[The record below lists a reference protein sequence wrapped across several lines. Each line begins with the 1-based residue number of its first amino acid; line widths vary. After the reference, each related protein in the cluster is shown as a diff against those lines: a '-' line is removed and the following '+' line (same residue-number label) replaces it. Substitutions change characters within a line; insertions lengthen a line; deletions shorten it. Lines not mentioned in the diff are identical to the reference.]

1 MRHTYLEEL
10 RQRGYRITPQRE
22 IIIKAIADS
31 VAHLTAEDILELIRP
46 KSEAI
51 NIATVY
57 RTLEMLVEEGLIIRS
72 DLGQGQA
79 VYAPHQHGPHLHL
92 VCRQCGEVT
101 DADHTMADS
110 LREHIQAQYHFEADF
125 SHSTIFGLCPQCQKN
140 SIIYKENN
148 A

>member
-1 MRHTYLEEL
+1 MYHTYLEEL

-31 VAHLTAEDILELIRP
+31 TAHLTAEDVLELIRP
-46 KSEAI
+46 SSEAI

-79 VYAPHQHGPHLHL
+79 VYAPQQHGPHIHL
-92 VCRQCGEVT
+92 VCRHCGVVVA
-101 DADHTMADS
+101 ADYTMADS
-110 LREHIQAQYHFEADF
+110 LKEQILAQYHFEADF
-125 SHSTIFGLCPQCQKN
+125 THTTIFGLCAQCQSLTKR
-140 SIIYKENN
+140 E